1 MVSAV
6 MALLTGC
13 ATSPVKRTEDMLTQ
27 SGFKEVRAIT
37 PSQQQQISTLP
48 PDKVSVVKRQGKIY
62 YVYPD
67 PSRNL
72 LFVGNKTQYQ
82 AFKQALSDLRLEQDA
97 KMERNFRASQV
108 TDEDIASM
116 SGAMPSFEQ
125 IWEGWPTGE

>member
-1 MVSAV
+1 
-6 MALLTGC
+6 
-13 ATSPVKRTEDMLTQ
+13 MLTQ